1 MLGNNFLS
9 RKITQQVRFK
19 RFQVLVSL
27 PTSGKWEIK
36 SCNQNK
42 NIENG
47 MVIEMNLEL
56 SINLNNNLITS
67 AAASSL
73 LGNNFIGRT
82 IA

>member
-1 MLGNNFLS
+1 
-9 RKITQQVRFK
+9 
-19 RFQVLVSL
+19 
-27 PTSGKWEIK
+27 
-36 SCNQNK
+36 
-42 NIENG
+42 